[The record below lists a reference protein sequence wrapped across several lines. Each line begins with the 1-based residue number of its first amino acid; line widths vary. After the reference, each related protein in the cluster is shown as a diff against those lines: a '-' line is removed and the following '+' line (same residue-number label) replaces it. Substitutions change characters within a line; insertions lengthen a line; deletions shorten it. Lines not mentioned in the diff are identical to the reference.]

1 MKRHNVKSMRVFFL
15 IYAVIVLGFIAI
27 GPATFSSGWVSNS
40 DFHSSIEMGSALV
53 AICAGFCCLL
63 YFFGLQERF
72 YLIVGLGFLICG
84 GEDFIHGLLS
94 WKLLFAGSGVDFT
107 RFVPGTYVAGRS
119 ILAITIIAAVLIKKY
134 MSKVSNARR
143 EAIAFSVL
151 AVLLGG
157 SATWLALKLHMP
169 RFIYPDNL
177 ISRPV
182 DFASA
187 ILFLGALVLVF
198 RQFMQEH
205 NIFRGAL
212 IACILFNVGGQI
224 YMSFSKQLF
233 DIFFDV
239 AHVANFLSYGMPVL
253 GLAVQA
259 LAEIRASKLENA
271 ERQRAEIKYR
281 TLFDSS
287 GDAVILMDETGLFD
301 CNRATLELLGYATRE
316 DFYGKQP
323 VDLSPPRQPG
333 GTDSGELANEMVA
346 MAIENGSHR
355 FEWMFRRTDGRD
367 FPADVL
373 LNAMILDGQLVLQ
386 AVVRDITGHKQAES
400 ELKESRKRLKNILD
414 SVHVGIIIADVET
427 REVEYANP
435 AILKM
440 MGLGKGELIGA
451 NCQKLICP
459 GAKGKCPISDLG
471 RNFDNAET
479 VLLTAGNKTVD
490 VLQTVTPIT
499 FDGRQC
505 MIESFVN
512 ITDLKKAQHE
522 IEVANQHL
530 EKSIERA
537 NQLALEADLANK
549 SKSEF
554 LANMSH
560 EIRTPMNGII
570 GMTGFLLDTELDREQ
585 REYGETVRSCADSL
599 LTIIN
604 DILDFSKIEAGKLD
618 FETIDFDLRVT
629 LEELGDMQALRAQEK
644 GLEYGCVFEPGVP
657 QLLQGDPGRLRQIL
671 VNLIGNGIKFTSE
684 GEVTVRVGLER
695 EDDSWA
701 TLRFE
706 VSDTGIGITEAQKD
720 LLFEAFSQ
728 ADASTTRKFG
738 GTGLGLTISKRL
750 AEMMGGEIGVE
761 SEQGKGSTFWFTA
774 VFGKQS
780 AAGRAQTAELDDN
793 LSGSRILV
801 VDGHE
806 TTRSVLTQ
814 MLRSWGCRSVEA
826 PDGESALEELRGAVH
841 DGDPFNVA
849 LLDRQMPD
857 LDGET
862 LGGLIND
869 DESLR
874 DTVLVMM
881 TAVGKRGDA
890 SRCESIGFAA
900 YLTKP
905 VKKFVVRDCLLTVLG
920 RKSGADDPDKRPIVT
935 RHTIKESNKHKVQI
949 LLAEDSIVN
958 QKVALKILENLGYRA
973 DVVNNGQEALKAL
986 ESLPYDLVLMD
997 VQMPLMD
1004 GLEAT
1009 RVIRDESSAVLNHDI
1024 PVIAMTAHAMQKYR
1038 DKCLEAGMND
1048 YVTKPIQPE
1057 KLAAAMEQW
1066 TPSAR
1071 VSPEPGEQAEE
1082 ENRDRAVF
1090 EGSVF
1095 LDRLGGDESLAEE
1108 ILEIFLHDAPRQI
1121 KALKG
1126 ALDNSDADMVRL
1138 QAHTL
1143 KGASANIGASSFR
1156 DVAYQIETAGKD
1168 GDLAMAGM
1176 RFEKIEGEFEM
1187 FKEAIASSGFL
1198 KNKEEKHESASG

>member
-1 MKRHNVKSMRVFFL
+1 MKRHNVKSMRVFFFL
-15 IYAVIVLGFIAI
+15 YAVIVLGFIAI

-119 ILAITIIAAVLIKKY
+119 ILAIAIIAAVLINKY
-134 MSKVSNARR
+134 MSKVSNPKR
-143 EAIAFSVL
+143 EAIIFSSF
-151 AVLLGG
+151 AILLGCG
-157 SATWLALKLHMP
+157 ATALAFGLPLP

-182 DFASA
+182 DFISA
-187 ILFLGALVLVF
+187 ILFLGALVLVL

-212 IACILFNVGGQI
+212 IACILFNFGGQI

-259 LAEIRASKLENA
+259 LAEIRKSKLENA
-271 ERQRAEIKYR
+271 ERKRAETKYR

-301 CNRATLELLGYATRE
+301 CNGTTLKLLGYTMRE
-316 DFYGKQP
+316 EFYGKQP
-323 VDLSPPRQPG
+323 ADLSPPRQPG
-333 GTDSGELANEMVA
+333 GTGSEELAGEMVA

-373 LNAMILDGQLVLQ
+373 LNAMELDGQLVLQ
-386 AVVRDITGHKQAES
+386 AVVRDITVHKQAEK
-400 ELKESRKRLKNILD
+400 ELKESRERLKNILD
-414 SVHVGIIIADVET
+414 SVHIGIIIADVET

-435 AILKM
+435 AILEM
-440 MGLGKGELIGA
+440 MELGKDELIGK

-471 RNFDNAET
+471 RNVDHAET
-479 VLLTAGNKTVD
+479 VLLKAGNRSVD
-490 VLQTVTPIT
+490 VLKTVTPIT
-499 FDGRQC
+499 FDNRQC
-505 MIESFVN
+505 MIESFVD

-560 EIRTPMNGII
+560 EIRTPMNGVI
-570 GMTGFLLDTELDREQ
+570 GMIGFLLDTELDREQ
-585 REYGETVRSCADSL
+585 REYGETVRGCANSL

-684 GEVTVRVGLER
+684 GEVTVRVSLER

-706 VSDTGIGITEAQKD
+706 VSDTGIGITEDQKD

-780 AAGRAQTAELDDN
+780 AARVQIVELDDN
-793 LSGSRILV
+793 LSDRRILV

-806 TTRSVLTQ
+806 TNRSVLTQ
-814 MLRSWGCRSVEA
+814 MLRSWGCRPVEA

-849 LLDRQMPD
+849 LLDRQISDP
-857 LDGET
+857 DGET
-862 LGGLIND
+862 LGRLIND

-874 DTVLVMM
+874 DTALVMM

-890 SRCESIGFAA
+890 SRCESIGFSA

-920 RKSGADDPDKRPIVT
+920 RKSKADEPDKRPIVT
-935 RHTIKESNKHKVQI
+935 RHTIKESKKHKVQI

-958 QKVALKILENLGYRA
+958 QKVALKMLENLGYRA

-986 ESLPYDLVLMD
+986 EFLPYDLVLMD

-1048 YVTKPIQPE
+1048 YITKPIQPD

-1066 TPSAR
+1066 TSSAK
-1071 VSPEPGEQAEE
+1071 VSPEPGDQAEQKT
-1082 ENRDRAVF
+1082 RDRAVF

-1108 ILEIFLHDAPRQI
+1108 ILEVFLHDAPRQI

-1156 DVAYQIETAGKD
+1156 DVAYQIETAGKE

-1176 RFEKIEGEFEM
+1176 RFEKIEGEFEI